1 MKVLF
6 AEDERALSHALTTIL
21 ERNSYEVEAVYDGAT
36 ALDCLLGNE
45 YDVAVLDIMMPG
57 MNGIEVLKFA
67 RAQGVRV
74 PVIML
79 TAKGTVEDK
88 VEGLDAGANDYLVK
102 PFSAKELMARLRALT
117 RPINAFDAT
126 PLSVGNASLN
136 RTTCTLSGPRGKAH
150 LPNREYQLMELF
162 MEHPGEIISMARL
175 LDCVWGS
182 DAPDDANAAW
192 VYISYLRKKLGQ
204 VGVNVRIKTSRNQG
218 YSLVCDEDAS
228 DVLGATG
235 EGGVR

>member
-57 MNGIEVLKFA
+57 MNGIEALKFA

-136 RTTCTLSGPRGKAH
+136 RTTCTLSGPQGEAH
-150 LPNREYQLMELF
+150 LPNREYQL

>member
-57 MNGIEVLKFA
+57 MNGIEALKFA

-136 RTTCTLSGPRGKAH
+136 RTTCTLSGPQGEAH
-150 LPNREYQLMELF
+150 LPNREYQLMELS

>member
-1 MKVLF
+1 MRVLF

-21 ERNSYEVEAVYDGAT
+21 ERNSYEVEAVYDGSS

-45 YDVAVLDIMMPG
+45 YDVAVLDIMMPN
-57 MNGIEVLKFA
+57 MNGLEVLRFA
-67 RAQGVRV
+67 RAQGVRT

-79 TAKGTVEDK
+79 TAKGTIDDR

-117 RPINAFDAT
+117 RPANAFDVT
-126 PLSVGNASLN
+126 PLSVGNVMLN
-136 RTTCTLSGPRGKAH
+136 RSTCTLSGPTGEEH

-162 MEHPGEIISMARL
+162 MEHPGELLSMGRL
-175 LDCVWGS
+175 LDCVWGT
-182 DAPDDANAAW
+182 DAPEDANVAW

-204 VGVNVRIKTSRNQG
+204 VGADVRIRTSRNQG
-218 YSLVCDEDAS
+218 YSLVCDESVS
-228 DVLGATG
+228 DTLG
-235 EGGVR
+235 EGGAC

>member
-57 MNGIEVLKFA
+57 MNGIEALKFA

-136 RTTCTLSGPRGKAH
+136 RTTCTLSGPQGEAH

-162 MEHPGEIISMARL
+162 MEYPGEIISMARL

>member
-57 MNGIEVLKFA
+57 MNGIEALKFA

-136 RTTCTLSGPRGKAH
+136 RTTCTLSGPQGEAH

-182 DAPDDANAAW
+182 DAPNDANAAW

>member
-57 MNGIEVLKFA
+57 MNGIEALKFA

-79 TAKGTVEDK
+79 TAKGTVEDE

-136 RTTCTLSGPRGKAH
+136 RTTCTLSGPQGEAH

>member
-57 MNGIEVLKFA
+57 MNGIEALKFA

-74 PVIML
+74 LVIML

-136 RTTCTLSGPRGKAH
+136 RTTCTLSGPQGEAH

>member
-57 MNGIEVLKFA
+57 MNGIEALKFA

-136 RTTCTLSGPRGKAH
+136 RTTCTLSGPQGEAH

-162 MEHPGEIISMARL
+162 TEHPGEIISMARL

>member
-45 YDVAVLDIMMPG
+45 YDVAVLDIMMPS

-67 RAQGVRV
+67 RVQGVRV

-136 RTTCTLSGPRGKAH
+136 RTTCTLSGPQGEAH

-204 VGVNVRIKTSRNQG
+204 VGVNVRIKTSRNQD

>member
-57 MNGIEVLKFA
+57 MNGIEALKFA

-136 RTTCTLSGPRGKAH
+136 RTTCTLSGPQGEAH

-175 LDCVWGS
+175 LDCVWDS

-204 VGVNVRIKTSRNQG
+204 VGVNVRIKTSRN
-218 YSLVCDEDAS
+218 
-228 DVLGATG
+228 
-235 EGGVR
+235 

>member
-6 AEDERALSHALTTIL
+6 AEDERALPHALTTIL

-67 RAQGVRV
+67 RAQGVRI
-74 PVIML
+74 PIIML

-136 RTTCTLSGPRGKAH
+136 RTTCTLSGPQGEAH

-192 VYISYLRKKLGQ
+192 VHISYLRKKLGQ

-218 YSLVCDEDAS
+218 YSLVCDEAAS
-228 DVLGATG
+228 DAFGATG

>member
-1 MKVLF
+1 
-6 AEDERALSHALTTIL
+6 
-21 ERNSYEVEAVYDGAT
+21 
-36 ALDCLLGNE
+36 
-45 YDVAVLDIMMPG
+45 
-57 MNGIEVLKFA
+57 
-67 RAQGVRV
+67 
-74 PVIML
+74 
-79 TAKGTVEDK
+79 
-88 VEGLDAGANDYLVK
+88 
-102 PFSAKELMARLRALT
+102 MARLRALT

-136 RTTCTLSGPRGKAH
+136 RTTCTLSGPQGEAH
-150 LPNREYQLMELF
+150 LPNREYQLMGLF

>member
-57 MNGIEVLKFA
+57 MNGIEALKFA

-136 RTTCTLSGPRGKAH
+136 RTTCTLSGPQGEAH

-162 MEHPGEIISMARL
+162 MEHPGEMISMARL

>member
-45 YDVAVLDIMMPG
+45 YDVAVLDIMMPS

-136 RTTCTLSGPRGKAH
+136 RTTCTLSGPQGEAH

>member
-6 AEDERALSHALTTIL
+6 AEDERALSHAFTTIL

-57 MNGIEVLKFA
+57 MNGIEALKFA

-136 RTTCTLSGPRGKAH
+136 RTTCTLSGPQGEAH

>member
-21 ERNSYEVEAVYDGAT
+21 ERNLYEVEAVYDGAT

-57 MNGIEVLKFA
+57 MNGIEALKFA

-136 RTTCTLSGPRGKAH
+136 RTTCTLSGPQGEAH
-150 LPNREYQLMELF
+150 LPNREYQLMELS

>member
-57 MNGIEVLKFA
+57 MNGIEALKFA

-88 VEGLDAGANDYLVK
+88 AEGLDAGANDYLVK

-136 RTTCTLSGPRGKAH
+136 RTTCTLSGPQGEAH

>member
-45 YDVAVLDIMMPG
+45 YDVAVLDIMMPS

-67 RAQGVRV
+67 RVQGVRV

-136 RTTCTLSGPRGKAH
+136 RTTCTLSGPQGEAH

>member
-21 ERNSYEVEAVYDGAT
+21 EHNSYEVDAVYDGSA
-36 ALDCLLGNE
+36 ALDRLLEGG
-45 YDVAVLDIMMPG
+45 YDVAVLDIMMPQIDG
-57 MNGIEVLKFA
+57 LEVLRCA
-67 RAQGVRV
+67 RAQGVRT

-117 RPINAFDAT
+117 RSANAFDAT
-126 PLSVGNASLN
+126 PLQCGNALLD
-136 RTTCTLSGPRGKAH
+136 RATCMLSGPNGSEH
-150 LPNREYQLMELF
+150 LPNREFQLMELF
-162 MEHPGEIISMARL
+162 MERPEEMISMGTL

-182 DAPDDANAAW
+182 DAPDDSNVAW
-192 VYISYLRKKLGQ
+192 VYISYLRKKLNS
-204 VGVNVRIKTSRNQG
+204 VGANVRIKTSRNQG
-218 YSLVCDEDAS
+218 YSLVCDSETE
-228 DVLGATG
+228 VLGAAAKEG
-235 EGGVR
+235 ER

>member
-57 MNGIEVLKFA
+57 MNGIEALKFA

-136 RTTCTLSGPRGKAH
+136 RTTCTLSGPQGEAH

>member
-1 MKVLF
+1 MRVLF

-21 ERNSYEVEAVYDGAT
+21 EHNSYEVEAVYDGSS

-45 YDVAVLDIMMPG
+45 YDVAVLDIMMPN
-57 MNGIEVLKFA
+57 MNGLEVLRFA
-67 RAQGVRV
+67 RAQGVCT

-79 TAKGTVEDK
+79 TAKGTIDDK

-117 RPINAFDAT
+117 CPANAFDAT
-126 PLSVGNASLN
+126 PLSVGNVSLN
-136 RTTCTLSGPRGKAH
+136 RSTCSLSGPAGEEH

-162 MEHPGEIISMARL
+162 MEHPGEIVSMGRL
-175 LDCVWGS
+175 LDCVWGA
-182 DAPDDANAAW
+182 DAPDDANVAW

-204 VGVNVRIKTSRNQG
+204 VGADVRIKTSRNQG
-218 YSLVCDEDAS
+218 YSLVCDGPTSDAI
-228 DVLGATG
+228 G
-235 EGGVR
+235 EGGAC

>member
-45 YDVAVLDIMMPG
+45 YDVAVLDIMMLG
-57 MNGIEVLKFA
+57 MNGIEALKFA

-136 RTTCTLSGPRGKAH
+136 RTTCTLSGPQGEAH

>member
-45 YDVAVLDIMMPG
+45 YDVAVLDIMMPS
-57 MNGIEVLKFA
+57 MNSIEVLKFA
-67 RAQGVRV
+67 RVQGVRV

-136 RTTCTLSGPRGKAH
+136 RTTCTLSGPQGEAH

-182 DAPDDANAAW
+182 DAPDNANAAW

>member
-57 MNGIEVLKFA
+57 MNGIEALKFA

-136 RTTCTLSGPRGKAH
+136 RTTCTLSGPQGEAH

-162 MEHPGEIISMARL
+162 MEHPDEIISMARL

>member
-36 ALDCLLGNE
+36 ALDCLLDNE

-57 MNGIEVLKFA
+57 INGIEVLKFA

-117 RPINAFDAT
+117 RPINAFDAA

-136 RTTCTLSGPRGKAH
+136 RTTCTLSGPQGEAH

>member
-1 MKVLF
+1 
-6 AEDERALSHALTTIL
+6 
-21 ERNSYEVEAVYDGAT
+21 
-36 ALDCLLGNE
+36 
-45 YDVAVLDIMMPG
+45 MP
-57 MNGIEVLKFA
+57 I
-67 RAQGVRV
+67 
-74 PVIML
+74 IML

>member
-1 MKVLF
+1 MRVLF

-21 ERNSYEVEAVYDGAT
+21 ERNSYEVEAVYDGSS

-45 YDVAVLDIMMPG
+45 YDVAVLDIMMPN
-57 MNGIEVLKFA
+57 MNGLEVLRFA
-67 RAQGVRV
+67 RAQGVRT

-79 TAKGTVEDK
+79 TAKGTIDDR

-117 RPINAFDAT
+117 RPANAFDVT
-126 PLSVGNASLN
+126 PLSVGNVMLN
-136 RTTCTLSGPRGKAH
+136 RSTCTLSGPTGAEH

-162 MEHPGEIISMARL
+162 MEHPGELLSMGRL
-175 LDCVWGS
+175 LDCVWGT
-182 DAPDDANAAW
+182 DAPEDANVAW

-204 VGVNVRIKTSRNQG
+204 VGADVRIKTSRNQG
-218 YSLVCDEDAS
+218 YSLVCDESVS
-228 DVLGATG
+228 DTLG
-235 EGGVR
+235 EGGAC

>member
-136 RTTCTLSGPRGKAH
+136 RTTCTLSGPQGEAH

>member
-57 MNGIEVLKFA
+57 MNGIEALKFA

-88 VEGLDAGANDYLVK
+88 VEGLDTGANDYLVK

-136 RTTCTLSGPRGKAH
+136 RTTCTLSGPQGEAH

>member
-21 ERNSYEVEAVYDGAT
+21 ERNLYEVEAVYDGAT

-57 MNGIEVLKFA
+57 MNGIEALKFA

-136 RTTCTLSGPRGKAH
+136 RTTCTLSGPQGEAH

>member
-57 MNGIEVLKFA
+57 MNGIEALKFA

-136 RTTCTLSGPRGKAH
+136 RTTCTLSGPQGEAH

-162 MEHPGEIISMARL
+162 MEHPGEINSMARL

-204 VGVNVRIKTSRNQG
+204 VGVNARIKTSRNQG

>member
-57 MNGIEVLKFA
+57 MNGIEALKFA

-136 RTTCTLSGPRGKAH
+136 RTTCTLSGPQGEAH

-204 VGVNVRIKTSRNQG
+204 VGVNVRIKTSCNQG

-228 DVLGATG
+228 DVLGAIG

>member
-57 MNGIEVLKFA
+57 MNGIEALKFA

-136 RTTCTLSGPRGKAH
+136 RTTCTLSGPQGEAH

-228 DVLGATG
+228 DVLGTTG